1 MDPVRLDRIGPL
13 WVVGCGNMGGALLK
27 RWLACGLEAGSVTV
41 IDPAPRDVPDGV
53 AASASVPEAGD
64 PPHVVLL
71 AIKPQ
76 ALADVA
82 ERLRPRIGG
91 ALVISILAGV
101 EVATLRRLLSPRVV
115 RAMPNTPAQIGQ
127 GTTALHGGGAEDR
140 EIAGAL
146 MAATGAVHWL
156 DDESLFDAVTGVS
169 GSGPAYVFR
178 FIEALAAAATAAG
191 LPPATASALALETVT
206 GAAALAARGGASPAE
221 LRAQVTSPKGTTAAG
236 LAVLDGEGALTAL
249 LAATVA
255 AAARRSREL
264 ASAATP
270 EVPGSAGDPSRE

>member
-1 MDPVRLDRIGPL
+1 MEPVRLDRIGPL
-13 WVVGCGNMGGALLK
+13 WVVGCGNMGGVLLR
-27 RWLACGLEAGSVTV
+27 RWLACGLDAASVTV
-41 IDPAPRDVPDGV
+41 IDPAPRDAPAEV
-53 AASASVPEAGD
+53 ASIASVPAAGE

-71 AIKPQ
+71 AVKPQ
-76 ALADVA
+76 ALAEVA
-82 ERLRPRIGG
+82 ERLRPRVGE

-101 EVATLRRLLSPRVV
+101 QVATLRRLLSPRVV

-127 GTTALHGGGAEDR
+127 GATALHGGNSADR

-146 MAATGAVHWL
+146 MAAAGAVHWL
-156 DDESLFDAVTGVS
+156 EDETLFDAVTAIS

-178 FIEALAAAATAAG
+178 FIEALAAAGTAAG
-191 LPPATASALALETVT
+191 LPAATAAALALETVT
-206 GAAALAARGGASPAE
+206 GAAALAAGGSASPAD
-221 LRAQVTSPKGTTAAG
+221 LRAQVTSPNGTTAAG
-236 LAVLDGEGALTAL
+236 LTVLDGEGALSAL

-270 EVPGSAGDPSRE
+270 EVPGSAGGRSPG